1 MSIEEGRPVLISR
14 GRVQPFAAIRKV
26 GLDLNMTETAA
37 LSASCWGQFVS
48 GVQENGF
55 NAKLNVLF

>member
-1 MSIEEGRPVLISR
+1 MLISR